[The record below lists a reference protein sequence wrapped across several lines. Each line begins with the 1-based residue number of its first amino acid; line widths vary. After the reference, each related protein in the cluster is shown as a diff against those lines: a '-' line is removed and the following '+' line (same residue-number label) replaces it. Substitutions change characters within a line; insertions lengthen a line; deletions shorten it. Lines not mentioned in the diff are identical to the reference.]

1 MLTTVLDLL
10 GLLLLILAVA
20 LLLGVPAGVAAA
32 GVCCL
37 VTSWRIARVTK
48 R

>member
-10 GLLLLILAVA
+10 GLLLI
-20 LLLGVPAGVAAA
+20 VAATGFALGFAAAALAA
-32 GVCCL
+32 GICCL
-37 VTSWRIARVTK
+37 VTSWRIARTSK